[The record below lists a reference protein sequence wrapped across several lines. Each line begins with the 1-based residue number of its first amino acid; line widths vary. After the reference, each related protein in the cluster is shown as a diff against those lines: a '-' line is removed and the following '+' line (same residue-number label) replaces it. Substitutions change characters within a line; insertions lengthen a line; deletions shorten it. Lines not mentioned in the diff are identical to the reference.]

1 MNRDLTLGKPSHALV
16 RYSLPL
22 LGSIVFQQLYNLA
35 DSFVAG
41 RFLGDAALAAVGNA
55 YEVTLIYLA
64 FAFGCN
70 VGCNV
75 VLSLLFG
82 AKEYGELRT
91 AVSTTFIASGILCL
105 VLMGAGFLLT
115 PALLTAIH
123 TPAELMPATLSY
135 LNIYTGGLLFLFFY
149 NIATGIFSAM
159 GDSRTPFLFL
169 MVSSLM
175 NIAVDILF
183 VTAGGMGVE
192 GVAWATFLCQGVSCV
207 CALLALSRR
216 LHKLPQAPHK
226 RFSFLLLEKIGMIAV
241 PSILQQS
248 FISVGNILIQGT
260 VNTFGTA
267 TIAGYAAAV
276 KVNNFATTA
285 MNTLANAMSTYTA
298 QNLGA
303 GKKER
308 IRSGNHA
315 GLAIGLVLS
324 VSMSLVFTL
333 LRGPL
338 VGAFL
343 ENPIGATLAEGMQFL
358 LIVAPCYPLLALKLV
373 CDGILR
379 GAGVMRYFMIS
390 TFTDLFLR
398 VVLARVFSGLWGSVG
413 IWMAW
418 PVGWVISTALS
429 AIFYYSGVWNR
440 RSFGAK

>member
-16 RYSLPL
+16 HYSLPL

-123 TPAELMPATLSY
+123 TPVELMPATLSY

-169 MVSSLM
+169 MFSSLT

-183 VTAGGMGVE
+183 VTVGGMGVE